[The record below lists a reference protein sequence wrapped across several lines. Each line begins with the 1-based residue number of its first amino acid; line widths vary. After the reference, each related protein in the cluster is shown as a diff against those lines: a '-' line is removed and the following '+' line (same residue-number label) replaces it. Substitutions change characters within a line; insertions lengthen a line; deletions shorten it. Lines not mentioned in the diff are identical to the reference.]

1 MRTTKILSTLVENK
15 PGTLFKVVH
24 LIRLMRVNIEGLSL
38 GVTNRGDTCRMT
50 FTVDGDDVTLNHIA
64 KQLRKVIDVI
74 EANTYSPE
82 EVTSCELALVKVKSS
97 AQSRGVMST
106 FHGHKV
112 VDSSSKEFIVQI
124 VGTVADI
131 DSFVQRLGS
140 DVVDIARTGV
150 TALPREK
157 T

>member
-1 MRTTKILSTLVENK
+1 LRTTKILSTLVENK

-24 LIRLMRVNIEGLSL
+24 LIRLMRINIEGLAL
-38 GVTNRGDTCRMT
+38 GVTNRGDTCRMI
-50 FTVDGDDVTLNHIA
+50 FTVDGDDATLEHIA
-64 KQLRKVIDVI
+64 KQLRKVIDVL

-82 EVTSCELALVKVKSS
+82 EVTSRELALVKIQASDR
-97 AQSRGVMST
+97 SRSVMSK

-112 VDSSSKEFIVQI
+112 IDSSGREIIVQ
-124 VGTVADI
+124 VVASPAEI
-131 DSFVQRLGS
+131 DDFVQRLGS
-140 DVVDIARTGV
+140 DVLDIARTGV